1 MISSFYKLE
10 HSPGIKAGYAL
21 FSISGFF
28 FLVFYIYEKTMI
40 IFCGAGSPKENIET
54 SENIESEEKS
64 KALSETGPNVEEAIF
79 VADSDKQVDEGAA

>member
-28 FLVFYIYEKTMI
+28 FLVFYVYEKTMI

-54 SENIESEEKS
+54 DENEEKS